1 MNQKKATVL
10 LFSVLVFAFI
20 FHSVSST
27 SQLKGQG
34 GGGDCPDSEGAY
46 APTCPEYEC
55 IEIYSGRCAGA
66 TTCDAGETA
75 VSGVVCNDLNY
86 ACCVKSSDDGGGGG
100 DTLGSLGGGDGSCS
114 KNTDCAL
121 YKDESACATYCSDEG
136 VEVCPRDVCSS
147 GTCTSES
154 FDCLEYECEVTL
166 GGSCSGGSSC
176 ESGFLISD
184 ALTCSGGNACC
195 VPEPPSSCDTPD
207 YCIHESTCHSDGNGC
222 QAANDSCGSS
232 DLCCCDPD
240 LSPPSPGPA
249 PSPGTP
255 PIACPTGL
263 VCSLEVTCTGPL
275 NGVCGSTGCNGSAGN
290 CCCDIGVVIK
300 SGSIGS
306 VGSTGSTDSGTSA
319 SAATTTSA
327 HSTPSS
333 SSSSSSSSS
342 TFATPLLGWCC
353 NDSTCSE
360 QRMDSCTGT
369 PYFSEKA
376 CNDYCAPSCERCGD
390 GCTDDPF
397 WAVCPE
403 PTPSRIVTCEYA
415 EGVCQDTATALRSTF
430 CPPPEPACTATSVPY
445 CSALALWV
453 CWDTA
458 IHGTLQD
465 GSIPASYTSAPTPPT
480 ASPGTPTS
488 HFPGIS
494 RFLASMLTATASVK
508 CDSATVPDCSSKTP
522 ICCPQGRW
530 TCWDQQTEPLPNC
543 SSPDVSLSPS
553 PTSSLPRTILFA
565 TIVVSIG
572 YCFACRSEQKKL

>member
-1 MNQKKATVL
+1 MHLTCNRSL
-10 LFSVLVFAFI
+10 AFI
-20 FHSVSST
+20 PSVILGAVILLSPSDALAALDCT
-27 SQLKGQG
+27 KHTDCDGYLTDEACDLHCSIHESDTCPREICQG
-34 GGGDCPDSEGAY
+34 GICSNEEYRCNAGGSECSENEDCDGYRVDGTSNSCEAY
-46 APTCPEYEC
+46 C
-55 IEIYSGRCAGA
+55 IENGTTGTTKNCNVDEEGNGTCVDASCDECSGGGSDDGGAGPSCTVNSDCSGYMTDSACEDQCIADDITTCGRDTCLANFCTYGSYSCLEYDCRKTYSGTCSDTTSCATGY
-66 TTCDAGETA
+66 TA
-75 VSGVVCNDLNY
+75 ISGVVCNELY
-86 ACCVKSSDDGGGGG
+86 HACCLKDDDDDSS
-100 DTLGSLGGGDGSCS
+100 T
-114 KNTDCAL
+114 
-121 YKDESACATYCSDEG
+121 
-136 VEVCPRDVCSS
+136 
-147 GTCTSES
+147 
-154 FDCLEYECEVTL
+154 
-166 GGSCSGGSSC
+166 
-176 ESGFLISD
+176 
-184 ALTCSGGNACC
+184 
-195 VPEPPSSCDTPD
+195 
-207 YCIHESTCHSDGNGC
+207 
-222 QAANDSCGSS
+222 
-232 DLCCCDPD
+232 
-240 LSPPSPGPA
+240 PPSPGPA
-249 PSPGTP
+249 PSPGKAP
-255 PIACPTGL
+255 PATCSVPL
-263 VCSLEVTCTGPL
+263 VCSPDVICS
-275 NGVCGSTGCNGSAGN
+275 GSLKGACKTTSGCDGHPASTH
-290 CCCDIGVVIK
+290 CCCEIGAA
-300 SGSIGS
+300 SSS
-306 VGSTGSTDSGTSA
+306 SHSSGTSDSTVSAHSATSA
-319 SAATTTSA
+319 STTTTTS
-327 HSTPSS
+327 SS
-333 SSSSSSSSS
+333 SDAS
-342 TFATPLLGWCC
+342 ATSITPVLGWCC
-353 NDSTCSE
+353 NGSTCSE
-360 QRMDSCTGT
+360 QRMGSCTGT